1 METVDTKFWQLDRE
15 NPDKEKIA
23 VAAELIRQGELVAFP
38 TETVYGLGAN
48 ALDDDAVKK
57 IFAAKGRPSDNPLIV
72 HVATIEQAEAVAE
85 VSPLARKLMETFWP
99 GPLSIVLPK
108 KDGIAPSVTAGQSTV
123 AVRMPNHPVALALIQ
138 TAGVPI
144 AAPSANLS
152 GKPSPTTADHV
163 YHDLRGRVPCILGAE
178 DTQVGV
184 ESTVVQVC
192 QVPCVLLR
200 PGAVTKEQLE
210 AYCGEILLPNKKQI
224 EIPQAPGMKYTHYAP
239 EGKVYLVSNVQELQA
254 AYEYWQAQGKRIAL
268 LIPNQWRGVVLDI
281 PKEQVFYLG
290 DAVRLEEIAASVFK
304 GLRYCDEIHAEI
316 VLAASFGEEG
326 IGMAVMNRLGKA
338 AQKEGWNHGRNER

>member
-1 METVDTKFWQLDRE
+1 METKFWQLDRE
-15 NPDKEKIA
+15 AIDGEKINA
-23 VAAELIRQGELVAFP
+23 AAELIRKGEVVAFP

-48 ALDDDAVKK
+48 ALDDEAVKK

-72 HVATIEQAEAVAE
+72 HVATVEQAEAVAE
-85 VSPLARKLMETFWP
+85 VCPLARRLMAAFWP

-108 KDGIAPSVTAGQSTV
+108 KEGVAPSVTAGQATV
-123 AVRMPNHPVALALIQ
+123 AVRMPNHPVALALIKE
-138 TAGVPI
+138 AGVPI

-163 YHDLRGRVPCILGAE
+163 YHDLKGRVPCILGAE
-178 DTQVGV
+178 DTKVGV
-184 ESTVVQVC
+184 ESTVVQVV
-192 QVPCVLLR
+192 QTPCVLLR

-210 AYCGEILLPNKKQI
+210 AYCGKIVLPNQKQM

-239 EGKVYLVSNVQELQA
+239 EGKVYLVENEQELQR
-254 AYEYWQAQGKRIAL
+254 AYGYWQGQGKKVVL
-268 LIPNQWRGVVLDI
+268 LIPTQWQNCINDVA
-281 PKEQVFYLG
+281 KEQVFFLG
-290 DAVRLEEIAASVFK
+290 DANRLEEIAASVFK
-304 GLRYCDEIHAEI
+304 GLRYCDEIGAEI

-338 AQKEGWNHGRNER
+338 AQKEGWNYGRK

>member
-1 METVDTKFWQLDRE
+1 METQFWQLDRE
-15 NPDKEKIA
+15 NPDKEKIEL
-23 VAAELIRQGELVAFP
+23 AAELIRHGELVAFP

-48 ALDDDAVKK
+48 ALDDQAVKK

-72 HVATIEQAEAVAE
+72 HVANIAQAEAVAE
-85 VSPLARKLMETFWP
+85 VSPLARKLMEAFWP

-108 KDGIAPSVTAGQSTV
+108 KDGVAASVTAGQATV
-123 AVRMPNHPVALALIQ
+123 AVRMPNHPVALALIEA
-138 TAGVPI
+138 AGVPI

-163 YHDLRGRVPCILGAE
+163 YHDLKGRVPCILGAE
-178 DTQVGV
+178 DTKVGV
-184 ESTVVQVC
+184 ESTVIQVC
-192 QVPCVLLR
+192 QTPCVLLR

-210 AYCGEILLPNKKQI
+210 AYCGEILLPNKKQM

-239 EGKVYLVSNVQELQA
+239 EGKVYLVKNKQELQE
-254 AYEYWQAQGKRIAL
+254 AYAHWQGQGKKVVL
-268 LIPNQWRGVVLDI
+268 LIPKQWQGILPAI
-281 PKEQVFYLG
+281 PKEQVFLLG
-290 DAVRLEEIAASVFK
+290 DEEDLREIAAAIFK
-304 GLRYCDEIHAEI
+304 GLRYCDEIGAEI

-338 AQKEGWNHGRNER
+338 AQKEKWNHDGTDRK